1 MITMI
6 KASGAMIT
14 ASEAGRLSEE
24 SRKEKCAEVTAK
36 YGEEVTAAVTQA
48 AMQGRTSAKVQV
60 DDADVD
66 HMIRAL
72 TQLGYIVVGTGIRS
86 VTVAWGAP

>member
-1 MITMI
+1 MI
-6 KASGAMIT
+6 A
-14 ASEAGRLSEE
+14 ASEAGLLSAE

-36 YGEEVTAAVTQA
+36 YGEAVTTAVMQA
-48 AMQGRTSAKVQV
+48 ARKGLTSAKVQV

-72 TQLGYIVVGTGIRS
+72 TQLGYIVVDTGIRS
-86 VTVAWGAP
+86 VTVAWGSP